1 MRFLIYCLAIRQLCS
16 VLKQGKKTVKKS
28 QQICQNIVQRNE
40 EEIQEMICCTRGAP
54 LYTPVSTSVPMQGG
68 HSEGLLSRNGVV
80 TASCITNAM
89 LCSSIITQFKSYV
102 NAGYNKSNQ
111 KIDSSIITKRPMVD
125 SSLLSLFDFFRL
137 F

>member
-1 MRFLIYCLAIRQLCS
+1 MVVYLGYGSLVGSGMLFADI
-16 VLKQGKKTVKKS
+16 
-28 QQICQNIVQRNE
+28 
-40 EEIQEMICCTRGAP
+40 
-54 LYTPVSTSVPMQGG
+54 PV
-68 HSEGLLSRNGVV
+68 ELL
-80 TASCITNAM
+80 TDYDAM